1 MFKKLIITGAAAG
14 LLLISAGGAL
24 AGGHRQ
30 PAPLP
35 TTNVSNQASD
45 ISNNVVTLSNTG
57 FNQVNGA
64 TLNKDLKHHDKSTG
78 GLIVTGDAGA
88 STLAAN
94 VVNTNVGGCGC
105 TTAGNLSVNNNANN
119 VQNRVWTVSNSGV
132 NQVNGGGSIGTGDA
146 WTHSVVGNVVNT
158 NVSF

>member
-14 LLLISAGGAL
+14 LLLISAGGAF
-24 AGGHRQ
+24 AHHN

-35 TTNVSNQASD
+35 TTNVNNQASD
-45 ISNNVVTLSNTG
+45 ISNHVLTVANTG
-57 FNQVNGA
+57 FNQVNGVSS
-64 TLNKDLKHHDKSTG
+64 KHHTSS
-78 GLIVTGDAGA
+78 GLIVTGDASA

-105 TTAGNLSVNNNANN
+105 STTGNLNVSNNANDVHN
-119 VQNRVWTVSNSGV
+119 TVWTVSNSGV

-146 WTHSVVGNVVNT
+146 GAGSVVGNVVNT
-158 NVSF
+158 NVSL